1 MSIFAAVREQHPD
14 WDDESI
20 YKETN
25 LIYAEKSGGA
35 MQVVDPTKPPEE
47 SVVMKQDDSSDKLK
61 ESEGEGLQDVE
72 DPNEEEEVDE

>member
-1 MSIFAAVREQHPD
+1 REQHPD